1 MAMSGVEL
9 DPQCKVIYDE
19 VQSKKKHRYVTFMIA
34 DGKIKVDKVGDRDNT
49 YDQFLDDLMVKDG
62 DADDCRY
69 AIYDYE
75 YVVNAQGTEPSHRSR
90 LFLVSWCPDSA
101 RIKKKMVYSASFD
114 SLKKAFTGVQKV
126 IQANGVDEVEQKYI
140 EEILKSSART

>member
-1 MAMSGVEL
+1 MGV
-9 DPQCKVIYDE
+9 YDE

-34 DGKIKVDKVGDRDNT
+34 DGKIKVDKIGDREST
-49 YDQFLDDLMVKDG
+49 YDQFLADLCVKDG

-75 YVVNAQGTEPSHRSR
+75 YVVHAQGTEASHRSR

-101 RIKKKMVYSASFD
+101 RIKKKMIYAASFD
-114 SLKKAFTGVQKV
+114 SLKKAFTGVQKI
-126 IQANGVDEVEQKYI
+126 IQANGADEVEQTYV
-140 EEILKSSART
+140 ENLLRSAART